1 MKKLSKIFMTVA
13 ALFAGVA
20 CTTDITEDL
29 GVQADGLTTITLSLE
44 ESRTQLGEKA
54 GDSYPLYWSAGDKI
68 SVNGVES
75 GEAAIGENSAT
86 ASFTLPGTLA
96 TPYCIAYP
104 AAAEG
109 QVLFAAEQ
117 SYVEGS
123 IANGA
128 STMYGYSE
136 NGGGVKL
143 NHLTGVL
150 KIGVTGNARL
160 VLAQVSTVDRAPIAG
175 AFALDFTTGELTATN
190 TSEELIGYSFGE
202 GVQLSTE
209 PTYFHVAVPAGV
221 YNELYVTLY
230 DEDGG
235 VMYATVKAGDE
246 KPLTAG
252 NVREFSNAIVY
263 TPNTSVF
270 VVKDVASLKEFAAQ
284 AATLEKDVLFVAD
297 VDLSGEAWTPI
308 EGYAGTIN
316 GNGYAIKGLTAPL
329 FGTTSASF
337 KGLHLKDV
345 NINAT
350 DAQHIAALAVKITA
364 SETALPTVKNCSV
377 SGNITVTNS
386 GLTVSGDD
394 TRVTVA
400 GLAAQTF
407 GVEFDS
413 CYNAANISVSPAIS
427 DAQSADYNLFVGG
440 VAGRVDVYTK
450 TDATVVFT
458 NIYNSSNSGNVSTNN
473 TSASAKYP
481 ATYVSGIIGVS
492 ASDNAAVH
500 IEGCENRGKISIGG
514 VTNGLYLAGVIGYAN
529 SPNTTSRFADNVN
542 YGEIE
547 LAANAQAYGV
557 LNIGGIAGRT
567 NSCAHYNS
575 HNYGTLNIL
584 FGSLAHSTTDIGGV
598 VGYNIYADTKNKIG
612 YRIEGCTNNAP
623 LNIGVSRPEN
633 VASNIRCGGIAGYT
647 QAASYYNINNAKGK
661 ITISGNLNTNGNRGT
676 ADNDYKAANYTVGGL
691 IGYKTEG
698 KVYGGEN
705 HADIEVSATVTELST
720 KTISQMRVAGLIGYL
735 STDLN
740 ESGSIISDGDILI
753 SGTFGCEMSV
763 GGVIGMTYAGIT
775 TDRSN
780 CDIIVSGTLNGGL
793 MAGGVVSICYKGVNV
808 IENDGS
814 ITVTEDA
821 TIGTLCY
828 IGGCIGRLQSHDAP
842 SSAYT
847 AKIFRNRGNITFAG
861 TSTAGDTV
869 IGGCIGMAAID
880 ADAKTHTL
888 SDMVNTGNITV
899 TGTTKKLFIS
909 GITLRTTGNA
919 TGLTNGVEG
928 DPTKGVLTFS
938 GATTGGTRLYMS
950 GVVHDPDNNL
960 TSCANYGAI
969 NMAGGTS
976 STLHI
981 GGISDTHVSPGKTWT
996 DCYNHGKITLSGFVG
1011 DSAITGSESGSDTFV
1026 GGMCDIVTESTNT
1039 RTFIRCGN
1047 YGDMEFTET
1056 FKSANAFRCAGFYP
1070 RQENAGPVVL
1080 EDCFNAGNITMNGT
1094 SSARSGGNFKFAGGI
1109 ADMAKGSIT
1118 IKGSFK
1124 NTGNVT
1130 VGGNNPKDYIYAC
1143 GIGHLGNNCALLTEG
1158 EGEVKLINT
1167 GKITVTGDAKSNLR
1181 IGGIFSVATSTTTL
1195 PENLKF
1201 INTGDLEV
1209 SGGFGESYTA
1219 YVGGVVGNTD
1229 MCFANAESY
1238 CNIKAYRVVDGTVS
1252 KYTGVGHIMGTE
1264 RAATILAQNC
1274 KVGGSVIGE
1283 YNIED
1288 EEYKIET
1295 LNESNFHNFIYG
1307 SGEATDWTGTDNYD
1321 GCSVL
1326 TAKPSVE

>member
-1 MKKLSKIFMTVA
+1 MAVVSVVA
-13 ALFAGVA
+13 VS
-20 CTTDITEDL
+20 CTTDTTQDL
-29 GVQADGLTTITLSLE
+29 GVDLGNNEGLTEITLSLE

-54 GDSYPLYWSAGDKI
+54 GEVYPLVWSEGDQI
-68 SVNGVES
+68 SINGVES
-75 GEAAIGENSAT
+75 NALSASEAGQVSAVFSV
-86 ASFTLPGTLA
+86 AGSPA
-96 TPYCIAYP
+96 KPYCIAYP
-104 AAAEG
+104 AAPAG
-109 QVLFAAEQ
+109 QVLFADKQ
-117 SYVEGS
+117 THVSNTTFGS
-123 IANGA
+123 GV
-128 STMYGYSE
+128 STMYAYSE
-136 NGGGVKL
+136 DDLGGLSL

-150 KIGVTGNARL
+150 KIGVVGSSKI
-160 VLAQVSTVDRAPIAG
+160 VLAQISNANRKPIAG
-175 AFALDFTTGELTATN
+175 AFDFDFENGEATAT
-190 TSEELIGYSFGE
+190 SSSKEVIEYSFGE
-202 GVQLSTE
+202 GVQLSSE
-209 PTYFHVAVPAGV
+209 PTYIHAAVPAGV
-221 YNELYVTLY
+221 YDELYVTLY
-230 DEDGG
+230 DEEGG
-235 VMYATVKAGDE
+235 VMYATVKTDDT

-252 NVREFSNAIVY
+252 NVREFASNIVY
-263 TPNTSVF
+263 AATDKVF
-270 VVKDVASLKEFAAQ
+270 VVKDVASLKAFAEQ

-297 VDLSGEAWTPI
+297 VDMTGEAWTPI
-308 EGYAGTIN
+308 EGYSKTVR

-329 FGTTSASF
+329 FGTTSASC

-345 NINAT
+345 NIEAT

-394 TRVTVA
+394 TRITIA
-400 GLAAQTF
+400 GLVAQTF

-413 CYNAANISVSPAIS
+413 CHNAANITVSPAIG

-458 NIYNSSNSGNVSTNN
+458 NIYNSSNTGNITSNN
-473 TSASAKYP
+473 TSAATKYA
-481 ATYVSGIIGVS
+481 ATYVAGVVGVS
-492 ASDNAAVH
+492 ATTNSS
-500 IEGCENRGKISIGG
+500 IKMEGCENRGKISIGG
-514 VTNGLYLAGVIGYAN
+514 VTDGLYLAGVIGYAN
-529 SPNTTSRFADNVN
+529 SPNTTSRFADNIN

-547 LAANAQAYGV
+547 LAANAHAYGV

-584 FGSLAHSTTDIGGV
+584 FGSLAHSSTDIGGI

-623 LNIGVSRPEN
+623 LNIGLSRPEN
-633 VASNIRCGGIAGYT
+633 VASNIRWGGIAGYT

-720 KTISQMRVAGLIGYL
+720 KTISQMRVAGIIGYL

-740 ESGSIISDGDILI
+740 ESGSIVSDGDILI
-753 SGTFGCEMSV
+753 SGTFGCEISV

-780 CDIIVSGTLNGGL
+780 CDITISGTLNGGL

-828 IGGCIGRLQSHDAP
+828 IGGCIGRMQSHDAP

-861 TSTAGDTV
+861 TSTASDTI
-869 IGGCIGMAAID
+869 IGGCIGAAALD

-899 TGTTKKLFIS
+899 TGTTKKLFMS
-909 GITLRTTGNA
+909 GITYRTTGNA
-919 TGLTNGVEG
+919 TGLTNGVDG

-938 GATTGGTRLYMS
+938 GKTTDGTRLYMS
-950 GVVHDPDNNL
+950 GLVYDADNNI
-960 TSCANYGAI
+960 TNGANYGAI

-981 GGISDTHVSPGKTWT
+981 GGISCTHVTPGKTWT
-996 DCYNHGKITLSGFVG
+996 DCYNHGKITLSGYVG
-1011 DSAITGSESGSDTFV
+1011 DSAITGSDSGSDAFV
-1026 GGMCDIVTESTNT
+1026 GGLCDIVTASTST

-1047 YGDMEFTET
+1047 YGDMEFTDT
-1056 FKSANAFRCAGFYP
+1056 FKCANAFRCAGFYP

-1080 EDCFNAGNITMNGT
+1080 EDCFNAGNLIMNGT
-1094 SSARSGGNFKFAGGI
+1094 ATTRSSSNFKYAGGI

-1124 NTGNVT
+1124 NTGNIT
-1130 VGGNNPKDYIYAC
+1130 VGGSNQRSYIYVC
-1143 GIGHLGNNCALLTEG
+1143 GMGHLGNDCTLLTEG
-1158 EGEVKLINT
+1158 EGEVKVINT
-1167 GKITVTGDAKSNLR
+1167 GKIVYTGNSAGALR
-1181 IGGIFSVATSTTTL
+1181 VGGIFSVATSTAGL
-1195 PENLKF
+1195 PENLKL

-1209 SGGFGESYTA
+1209 SGGYSASSDG
-1219 YVGGVVGNTD
+1219 YVGGIVGNTD
-1229 MCFANAESY
+1229 MIFANAESY
-1238 CNIKAYRVVDGTVS
+1238 CNIKAYRLVDGAVAH
-1252 KYTGVGHIMGTE
+1252 YNGVGHIMGTA
-1264 RAATILAQNC
+1264 RTATILAQNC

-1283 YNIED
+1283 YNVED
-1288 EEYKIET
+1288 EEYKVET
-1295 LNESNFHNFIYG
+1295 LKESNFQNFIYG
-1307 SGEATDWTGTDNYD
+1307 SGKNTDWSGTDNYD
-1321 GCSVL
+1321 GCSYI
-1326 TAKPSVE
+1326 SVAPTIE

>member
-1 MKKLSKIFMTVA
+1 MKNLAKIFVA
-13 ALFAGVA
+13 ATVLFTSFA
-20 CTTDITEDL
+20 CTTDATEDL

-44 ESRTQLGEKA
+44 ESRTQLGEKTS
-54 GDSYPLYWSAGDKI
+54 DSYPLYWSEGDKI

-136 NGGGVKL
+136 NGGGAKL

-150 KIGVTGNARL
+150 KIGVTGNAKL
-160 VLAQVSTVDRAPIAG
+160 VFAQISTVDRAPIAG
-175 AFALDFTTGELTATN
+175 EFNIDFTTGELTATN

-270 VVKDVASLKEFAAQ
+270 VVKDVATLKEFAAQ

-345 NINAT
+345 NLNAT

-364 SETALPTVKNCSV
+364 SETVLPTVKNCSV
-377 SGNITVTNS
+377 SGNVTVNNS

-394 TRVTVA
+394 TRITVV
-400 GLAAQTF
+400 GLVGQAF

-413 CYNAANISVSPAIS
+413 CHNSANVSISPAIA
-427 DAQSADYNLFVGG
+427 DAQSADYTVFIAG
-440 VAGRVDVYTK
+440 VAGRVDIYTK
-450 TDATVVFT
+450 ADATVVYT
-458 NIYNSSNSGNVSTNN
+458 NIYNSSNSGNISTNN
-473 TSASAKYP
+473 TSASTKYP
-481 ATYVSGIIGVS
+481 NTYVAGVVATSGTNNSSIKM
-492 ASDNAAVH
+492 
-500 IEGCENRGKISIGG
+500 EGCENRGKISIGG
-514 VTNGLYLAGVIGYAN
+514 VTDGLYLAGVIGYAN
-529 SPNTTSRFADNVN
+529 SPNTTSRFADNIN

-547 LAANAQAYGV
+547 LAANAHAYGV

-584 FGSLAHSTTDIGGV
+584 FGSLAHSTTDIGGI

-612 YRIEGCTNNAP
+612 YRIENCTNNAP
-623 LNIGVSRPEN
+623 LNIGLSRPEG
-633 VASNIRCGGIAGYT
+633 VASTFRVGGIAGYA
-647 QAASYYNINNAKGK
+647 QAALYYDKNYGK
-661 ITISGNLNTNGNRGT
+661 ITISGNLNTNGKRAT
-676 ADNDYKAANYTVGGL
+676 ADNDYKDGTYVIAGIV
-691 IGYKTEG
+691 GYKTEG
-698 KVYGGEN
+698 GIYGGEN
-705 HADIEVSATVTELST
+705 HGDIEVSATVKELHAS
-720 KTISQMRVAGLIGYL
+720 TISQFRVAGIVGYL
-735 STDLN
+735 STDLK
-740 ESGSIISDGDILI
+740 ESGSIVSDGDITI
-753 SGTFGCEMSV
+753 SGTFGCEVMVGGNIGLTYASQTTDRSKADIIISGQLNGGLHA
-763 GGVIGMTYAGIT
+763 GGVIG
-775 TDRSN
+775 
-780 CDIIVSGTLNGGL
+780 L
-793 MAGGVVSICYKGVNV
+793 CYKGTNV
-808 IENDGS
+808 VEFDGS

-821 TIGTLCY
+821 TIGTACY
-828 IGGCIGRLQSHDAP
+828 IGGCVARAQAYGST
-842 SSAYT
+842 AYT
-847 AKIFRNRGNITFAG
+847 DKIYRNRGNILFAG
-861 TSTAGDTV
+861 TSTATDTV
-869 IGGCIGMAAID
+869 LSGCIGSSVVD
-880 ADAKTHTL
+880 DGAKTHTC
-888 SDMVNTGNITV
+888 SDMQNLGNITV
-899 TGTTKKLFIS
+899 TGTTKKLFMS
-909 GITLRTTGNA
+909 GITYRTTGNA

-938 GATTGGTRLYMS
+938 GATTNATRLYIS
-950 GVVHDPDNNL
+950 GLVYDPDNNL

-969 NMAGGTS
+969 NMSGSTS
-976 STLHI
+976 STMHI
-981 GGISDTHVSPGKTWT
+981 GGISAANINPGKTWT
-996 DCYNHGKITLSGFVG
+996 DVCNYGNMTISGYVG
-1011 DSAITGSESGSDTFV
+1011 DPNITDSDKGSDTFV
-1026 GGMCDIVTESTNT
+1026 GGMFDIITASTSV
-1039 RTFIRCGN
+1039 RTMIRCGN

-1056 FKSANAFRCAGFYP
+1056 FKSANAFRCSGFYP

-1080 EDCFNAGNITMNGT
+1080 EDCFNAGNFTMNGM
-1094 SSARSGGNFKFAGGI
+1094 SSARSSGNFKVAGGI
-1109 ADMAKGSIT
+1109 ADMAQASIT

-1124 NTGNVT
+1124 NTGDIT
-1130 VGGNNPKDYIYAC
+1130 VGGSNKTAAVYI
-1143 GIGHLGNNCALLTEG
+1143 GGVGHLGSSGSLLADG
-1158 EGEVKLINT
+1158 EGEVKVINT
-1167 GKITVTGDAKSNLR
+1167 GKITYTGSAKTDLR
-1181 IGGIFSVATSTTTL
+1181 IGGITPSLTASATIS
-1195 PENLKF
+1195 ENIKF
-1201 INTGDLEV
+1201 INTGDIEV
-1209 SGGFGESYTA
+1209 SGTYGAGSTA
-1219 YVGGVVGNTD
+1219 NIGGIAGNST
-1229 MCFANAESY
+1229 ATINNAESY
-1238 CNIKAYRVVDGTVS
+1238 CKINALPINGAAL
-1252 KYTGVGHIMGTE
+1252 YTGVGHITGGT
-1264 RAATILAQNC
+1264 RGVDGLIVSNC
-1274 KVGGSVIGE
+1274 KVGGTVIGE
-1283 YNIED
+1283 YNVED
-1288 EEYKIET
+1288 EEYKVET
-1295 LNESNFHNFIYG
+1295 LNESNFYNFIYG

-1321 GCSVL
+1321 GCSL
-1326 TAKPSVE
+1326 LSAKPSIE